1 MKHWKK
7 TLISGMAAVLMIGS
21 ITACSSGSSN
31 NNSNSESQSNTGSS
45 QKEETNNDSSEKQ
58 VSTLRML
65 GPTSGNKYIKFEDRE
80 QYPVWKEIDTL
91 LNNAGLKLDYEWVP
105 AEQYDVVL
113 KTRMASGSDLPDI
126 VNITK
131 LDNTTVL
138 NLAKQGVFLDL
149 NPLIE
154 KYSNGNIK
162 KMYDTE
168 FPYAKKSTTSP
179 DGKMYWFSN
188 LHKKTYQGKDPAP
201 VSLTMLIRKDWL
213 DKLNLPV
220 PTAADEYL
228 ETLKKFRDNDA
239 NGNGKKDE
247 ILSYPYPGLF
257 NGAIVQWFG
266 LGTDITAVDVENKK
280 VVSPWYQDGIKDY
293 FRFMQRLVK
302 EGLLDTSLIEAKGE
316 QVQQKMTDNQVASLT
331 DYNLENY
338 QEPTIRG
345 GGEYLPLMP
354 LKAVDNIT
362 PAAQLEP
369 PFLIFNKYAITK
381 NCKDLEAAIKF
392 FDMVYSDKYADLMF
406 WGIEG
411 QTYKIESNG
420 AKVFLNNGSA
430 EDMAKTKQVT
440 GNSLLG
446 DTVFPRVQFANLEY
460 ELSRL
465 PQSKVDHELQILKYK
480 PYYVNMNNNF
490 LAIPDEKQL
499 ETKTKIL
506 TNLNTYSSELA
517 TKLVLGQKSLDDWDQ
532 YIAELK
538 KLGLDQLI
546 EIDQQLLDRYNSI
559 Q

>member
-1 MKHWKK
+1 MKHWRK
-7 TLISGMAAVLMIGS
+7 TLLSGLTAVLLIGS
-21 ITACSSGSSN
+21 ITACSSSNEGQSNTDSTKKGESSN
-31 NNSNSESQSNTGSS
+31 NVSS
-45 QKEETNNDSSEKQ
+45 DQKF
-58 VSTLRML
+58 STLRML
-65 GPTSGNKYIKFEDRE
+65 GPTNGNKYIKFDDRE

-105 AEQYDVVL
+105 AEQYEVVL

-179 DGKMYWFSN
+179 DGQMYWFSN

-201 VSLTMLIRKDWL
+201 VSLTMMIRKDWL

-220 PTAADEYL
+220 PTTADEYL
-228 ETLKKFRDNDA
+228 QTLKAFRENDA

-247 ILSYPYPGLF
+247 ILSYPYPGQF
-257 NGAIVQWFG
+257 NGAIAQWFG
-266 LGTDITAVDVENKK
+266 LGTGVTAVDVENKK
-280 VVSPWYQDGIKDY
+280 VVSPWYQDGVKDY
-293 FRFMQRLVK
+293 FRFMQSLVK

-316 QVQQKMTDNQVASLT
+316 QVQQKMTDNQVSSLS

-369 PFLIFNKYAITK
+369 PFLIFNKFAITK
-381 NCKDLEAAIKF
+381 NCKDVEAAIKF
-392 FDMVYSDKYADLMF
+392 FDTVYSDKYADLMF

-430 EDMAKTKQVT
+430 EEMAKTKQVN
-440 GNSLLG
+440 GNALLG

-465 PQSKVDHELQILKYK
+465 PQYKVDNELQILKYK
-480 PYYVNMNNNF
+480 PYYVNMNDNF

-538 KLGLDQLI
+538 KLGLDQLM

>member
-1 MKHWKK
+1 MKQWKR
-7 TLISGMAAVLMIGS
+7 TFLSAMATILLIGS
-21 ITACSSGSSN
+21 ITACSSN
-31 NNSNSESQSNTGSS
+31 NNNASNSS
-45 QKEETNNDSSEKQ
+45 QKEENGNTSSSEQQLTK
-58 VSTLRML
+58 LRML
-65 GPTSGNKYIKFEDRE
+65 GPASTNKYIKFDERDK
-80 QYPVWKEIDTL
+80 YPVWKEIDTL
-91 LNNAGLKLDYEWVP
+91 LNNAGLQLDYEMVP
-105 AEQYDVVL
+105 SEQYEVVL

-126 VNITK
+126 VNITA

-162 KMYDTE
+162 KMYDSE
-168 FPYAKKSTTSP
+168 FPYAKKSTTTP

-213 DKLNLPV
+213 DKLHLPV
-220 PTAADEYL
+220 PTTADEYL

-257 NGAIVQWFG
+257 NGAIAQWFG
-266 LGTDITAVDVENKK
+266 LGTGVLAVDVENKK
-280 VVSPWYQDGIKDY
+280 IVSPWYQDGIKDY
-293 FRFMQRLVK
+293 FRYMQRLVK

-316 QVQQKMTDNQVASLT
+316 QVQQKMTDNQVASLN

-381 NCKDLEAAIKF
+381 NSKNIEAAIKF

-420 AKVFLNNGSA
+420 AKMYLSNGSA
-430 EDMAKTKQVT
+430 EELAKTKQVT
-440 GNSLLG
+440 GNMLLG

-460 ELSRL
+460 ELARL
-465 PQSKVDHELQILKYK
+465 PQYKVDNELQILNYK
-480 PYYVNMNNNF
+480 PYYVNMNDLY

-532 YIAELK
+532 YITELK